1 MIKLDHITQTYKT
14 PEGREF
20 KALDD
25 VSIEIRPGEIFG
37 IIGRSGAG
45 KSTLVR
51 CINLLNRP
59 SEGTVTVDGKNLT
72 ELSEDELRE
81 SRRSI
86 GMIFQHF
93 NLLSSRTVYDNVA
106 LPLELV
112 GTPKNVIREK
122 VEPLLK
128 LVGLTEH
135 AHKYPS
141 QLSGGQKQRVGIA
154 RALTNDPKVLLSDEA
169 TSALDPETTVA
180 TLALLKR
187 INKELGLTIVM
198 ITHEMQVVKQICER
212 VVVNYGKIVEQGKV
226 VDIGGQKQ
234 RVGIAR
240 ALTNDPK
247 VLLSDEATSALDPET
262 TVATLALLK
271 RINKEL
277 GLTIVMITHEMQ
289 VVKQICERVVVMNYG
304 KIVEQGKVVDIFMS
318 PQHETTKALIGNVM
332 ARDMPASILDRFRK
346 ARENH
351 PNSDAV
357 YLLRLA
363 FSGNEVTRPV
373 ISECSRRFNLDFNIL
388 RGTVDD
394 VQGQTLGS
402 LTVLIEAESSVFIE
416 AVNFLRENGVVVE
429 EINDVK

>member
-212 VVVNYGKIVEQGKV
+212 VVV
-226 VDIGGQKQ
+226 
-234 RVGIAR
+234 
-240 ALTNDPK
+240 
-247 VLLSDEATSALDPET
+247 
-262 TVATLALLK
+262 
-271 RINKEL
+271 
-277 GLTIVMITHEMQ
+277 
-289 VVKQICERVVVMNYG
+289 MNYG

-351 PNSDAV
+351 PNNDAV

>member
-212 VVVNYGKIVEQGKV
+212 VVV
-226 VDIGGQKQ
+226 
-234 RVGIAR
+234 
-240 ALTNDPK
+240 
-247 VLLSDEATSALDPET
+247 
-262 TVATLALLK
+262 
-271 RINKEL
+271 
-277 GLTIVMITHEMQ
+277 
-289 VVKQICERVVVMNYG
+289 MNYG

-373 ISECSRRFNLDFNIL
+373 ISECSRRFNIDFNIL

>member
-112 GTPKNVIREK
+112 GTPKDVIREK

-180 TLALLKR
+180 TLDLLQ
-187 INKELGLTIVM
+187 
-198 ITHEMQVVKQICER
+198 H
-212 VVVNYGKIVEQGKV
+212 
-226 VDIGGQKQ
+226 
-234 RVGIAR
+234 
-240 ALTNDPK
+240 
-247 VLLSDEATSALDPET
+247 
-262 TVATLALLK
+262 
-271 RINKEL
+271 INKEL

-373 ISECSRRFNLDFNIL
+373 ISECSRRFNIDFNIL

-416 AVNFLRENGVVVE
+416 AVSFLRENGVVVE

>member
-45 KSTLVR
+45 KSPLVR
-51 CINLLNRP
+51 CVNLLNRP

-141 QLSGGQKQRVGIA
+141 QLS
-154 RALTNDPKVLLSDEA
+154 
-169 TSALDPETTVA
+169 
-180 TLALLKR
+180 
-187 INKELGLTIVM
+187 
-198 ITHEMQVVKQICER
+198 
-212 VVVNYGKIVEQGKV
+212 
-226 VDIGGQKQ
+226 GGQKQ

>member
-212 VVVNYGKIVEQGKV
+212 VVV
-226 VDIGGQKQ
+226 
-234 RVGIAR
+234 
-240 ALTNDPK
+240 
-247 VLLSDEATSALDPET
+247 
-262 TVATLALLK
+262 
-271 RINKEL
+271 
-277 GLTIVMITHEMQ
+277 
-289 VVKQICERVVVMNYG
+289 MNYG

-388 RGTVDD
+388 RGTVDN

>member
-51 CINLLNRP
+51 CINLLIRP
-59 SEGTVTVDGKNLT
+59 SEGTVTVDGKILT

-141 QLSGGQKQRVGIA
+141 QLS
-154 RALTNDPKVLLSDEA
+154 
-169 TSALDPETTVA
+169 
-180 TLALLKR
+180 
-187 INKELGLTIVM
+187 
-198 ITHEMQVVKQICER
+198 
-212 VVVNYGKIVEQGKV
+212 
-226 VDIGGQKQ
+226 GGQKQ

>member
-25 VSIEIRPGEIFG
+25 VSIEIHPGEIFG

-141 QLSGGQKQRVGIA
+141 QLS
-154 RALTNDPKVLLSDEA
+154 
-169 TSALDPETTVA
+169 
-180 TLALLKR
+180 
-187 INKELGLTIVM
+187 
-198 ITHEMQVVKQICER
+198 
-212 VVVNYGKIVEQGKV
+212 
-226 VDIGGQKQ
+226 GGQKQ

>member
-72 ELSEDELRE
+72 ELSEDDLRE

-141 QLSGGQKQRVGIA
+141 QLS
-154 RALTNDPKVLLSDEA
+154 
-169 TSALDPETTVA
+169 
-180 TLALLKR
+180 
-187 INKELGLTIVM
+187 
-198 ITHEMQVVKQICER
+198 
-212 VVVNYGKIVEQGKV
+212 
-226 VDIGGQKQ
+226 GGQKQ

>member
-37 IIGRSGAG
+37 IIGFSGAG

-51 CINLLNRP
+51 CINLLERP
-59 SEGTVTVDGKNLT
+59 TSGTVTVDGKNLT

-141 QLSGGQKQRVGIA
+141 QLS
-154 RALTNDPKVLLSDEA
+154 
-169 TSALDPETTVA
+169 
-180 TLALLKR
+180 
-187 INKELGLTIVM
+187 
-198 ITHEMQVVKQICER
+198 
-212 VVVNYGKIVEQGKV
+212 
-226 VDIGGQKQ
+226 GGQKQ

>member
-212 VVVNYGKIVEQGKV
+212 VVV
-226 VDIGGQKQ
+226 
-234 RVGIAR
+234 
-240 ALTNDPK
+240 
-247 VLLSDEATSALDPET
+247 
-262 TVATLALLK
+262 
-271 RINKEL
+271 
-277 GLTIVMITHEMQ
+277 
-289 VVKQICERVVVMNYG
+289 MNYG

-416 AVNFLRENGVVVE
+416 AGNFLRENGVVVE

>member
-212 VVVNYGKIVEQGKV
+212 VVV
-226 VDIGGQKQ
+226 
-234 RVGIAR
+234 
-240 ALTNDPK
+240 
-247 VLLSDEATSALDPET
+247 
-262 TVATLALLK
+262 
-271 RINKEL
+271 
-277 GLTIVMITHEMQ
+277 
-289 VVKQICERVVVMNYG
+289 MNYG

-394 VQGQTLGS
+394 VQSQTLGS

>member
-154 RALTNDPKVLLSDEA
+154 RALTND
-169 TSALDPETTVA
+169 
-180 TLALLKR
+180 
-187 INKELGLTIVM
+187 
-198 ITHEMQVVKQICER
+198 H
-212 VVVNYGKIVEQGKV
+212 
-226 VDIGGQKQ
+226 
-234 RVGIAR
+234 
-240 ALTNDPK
+240 K

>member
-212 VVVNYGKIVEQGKV
+212 VVV
-226 VDIGGQKQ
+226 
-234 RVGIAR
+234 
-240 ALTNDPK
+240 
-247 VLLSDEATSALDPET
+247 
-262 TVATLALLK
+262 
-271 RINKEL
+271 
-277 GLTIVMITHEMQ
+277 
-289 VVKQICERVVVMNYG
+289 MNYG

-332 ARDMPASILDRFRK
+332 ARDMPDSILDRFRK

>member
-106 LPLELV
+106 LPLELL

-141 QLSGGQKQRVGIA
+141 QLS
-154 RALTNDPKVLLSDEA
+154 
-169 TSALDPETTVA
+169 
-180 TLALLKR
+180 
-187 INKELGLTIVM
+187 
-198 ITHEMQVVKQICER
+198 
-212 VVVNYGKIVEQGKV
+212 
-226 VDIGGQKQ
+226 GGQKQ

>member
-25 VSIEIRPGEIFG
+25 VSIEILPGEIFG

-141 QLSGGQKQRVGIA
+141 QLS
-154 RALTNDPKVLLSDEA
+154 
-169 TSALDPETTVA
+169 
-180 TLALLKR
+180 
-187 INKELGLTIVM
+187 
-198 ITHEMQVVKQICER
+198 
-212 VVVNYGKIVEQGKV
+212 
-226 VDIGGQKQ
+226 GGQKQ

>member
-212 VVVNYGKIVEQGKV
+212 VVV
-226 VDIGGQKQ
+226 
-234 RVGIAR
+234 
-240 ALTNDPK
+240 
-247 VLLSDEATSALDPET
+247 
-262 TVATLALLK
+262 
-271 RINKEL
+271 
-277 GLTIVMITHEMQ
+277 
-289 VVKQICERVVVMNYG
+289 MNYG

-332 ARDMPASILDRFRK
+332 ASDMPASILDRFRK

>member
-106 LPLELV
+106 LPLDLV

-141 QLSGGQKQRVGIA
+141 QLS
-154 RALTNDPKVLLSDEA
+154 
-169 TSALDPETTVA
+169 
-180 TLALLKR
+180 
-187 INKELGLTIVM
+187 
-198 ITHEMQVVKQICER
+198 
-212 VVVNYGKIVEQGKV
+212 
-226 VDIGGQKQ
+226 GGQKQ

>member
-1 MIKLDHITQTYKT
+1 MSQPIIQIQHLNKT
-14 PEGREF
+14 FGTGPTAVH
-20 KALDD
+20 ALEDINLE
-25 VSIEIRPGEIFG
+25 IEAGEIFG

-112 GTPKNVIREK
+112 GTPKDVIREK

-141 QLSGGQKQRVGIA
+141 QLS
-154 RALTNDPKVLLSDEA
+154 
-169 TSALDPETTVA
+169 
-180 TLALLKR
+180 
-187 INKELGLTIVM
+187 
-198 ITHEMQVVKQICER
+198 
-212 VVVNYGKIVEQGKV
+212 
-226 VDIGGQKQ
+226 GGQKQ

-373 ISECSRRFNLDFNIL
+373 ISECSRRFNIDFNIL

-416 AVNFLRENGVVVE
+416 AVSFLRENGVVVE

>member
-141 QLSGGQKQRVGIA
+141 QLSGGQKQRVAIA
-154 RALTNDPKVLLSDEA
+154 RALA
-169 TSALDPETTVA
+169 
-180 TLALLKR
+180 
-187 INKELGLTIVM
+187 
-198 ITHEMQVVKQICER
+198 
-212 VVVNYGKIVEQGKV
+212 
-226 VDIGGQKQ
+226 
-234 RVGIAR
+234 
-240 ALTNDPK
+240 NDPK

>member
-154 RALTNDPKVLLSDEA
+154 RALTNDPKL
-169 TSALDPETTVA
+169 
-180 TLALLKR
+180 
-187 INKELGLTIVM
+187 
-198 ITHEMQVVKQICER
+198 
-212 VVVNYGKIVEQGKV
+212 
-226 VDIGGQKQ
+226 
-234 RVGIAR
+234 
-240 ALTNDPK
+240 
-247 VLLSDEATSALDPET
+247 LLSDEATSALDPET

>member
-212 VVVNYGKIVEQGKV
+212 VVV
-226 VDIGGQKQ
+226 
-234 RVGIAR
+234 
-240 ALTNDPK
+240 
-247 VLLSDEATSALDPET
+247 
-262 TVATLALLK
+262 
-271 RINKEL
+271 
-277 GLTIVMITHEMQ
+277 
-289 VVKQICERVVVMNYG
+289 MNYG

-402 LTVLIEAESSVFIE
+402 LTVLIEAQSSVFIE

>member
-154 RALTNDPKVLLSDEA
+154 RA
-169 TSALDPETTVA
+169 
-180 TLALLKR
+180 R
-187 INKELGLTIVM
+187 
-198 ITHEMQVVKQICER
+198 
-212 VVVNYGKIVEQGKV
+212 
-226 VDIGGQKQ
+226 
-234 RVGIAR
+234 
-240 ALTNDPK
+240 TNDPK

>member
-1 MIKLDHITQTYKT
+1 MEMLELRDLHKT
-14 PEGREF
+14 FNPGTVNE
-20 KALDD
+20 KVALNG
-25 VSIEIRPGEIFG
+25 VSLTMEAGDFATIVG
-37 IIGRSGAG
+37 SNGAG

-141 QLSGGQKQRVGIA
+141 QLS
-154 RALTNDPKVLLSDEA
+154 
-169 TSALDPETTVA
+169 
-180 TLALLKR
+180 
-187 INKELGLTIVM
+187 
-198 ITHEMQVVKQICER
+198 
-212 VVVNYGKIVEQGKV
+212 
-226 VDIGGQKQ
+226 GGQKQ

>member
-141 QLSGGQKQRVGIA
+141 QLSGGQKQRVGF
-154 RALTNDPKVLLSDEA
+154 
-169 TSALDPETTVA
+169 
-180 TLALLKR
+180 
-187 INKELGLTIVM
+187 
-198 ITHEMQVVKQICER
+198 
-212 VVVNYGKIVEQGKV
+212 
-226 VDIGGQKQ
+226 
-234 RVGIAR
+234 AR

>member
-212 VVVNYGKIVEQGKV
+212 VVV
-226 VDIGGQKQ
+226 
-234 RVGIAR
+234 
-240 ALTNDPK
+240 
-247 VLLSDEATSALDPET
+247 
-262 TVATLALLK
+262 
-271 RINKEL
+271 
-277 GLTIVMITHEMQ
+277 
-289 VVKQICERVVVMNYG
+289 MNYG

-416 AVNFLRENGVVVE
+416 AVNFLRESGVVVE

>member
-212 VVVNYGKIVEQGKV
+212 VVV
-226 VDIGGQKQ
+226 
-234 RVGIAR
+234 
-240 ALTNDPK
+240 
-247 VLLSDEATSALDPET
+247 
-262 TVATLALLK
+262 
-271 RINKEL
+271 
-277 GLTIVMITHEMQ
+277 
-289 VVKQICERVVVMNYG
+289 MNYG
-304 KIVEQGKVVDIFMS
+304 KIAEQGKVVDIFMS

>member
-14 PEGREF
+14 PEGLEF

-141 QLSGGQKQRVGIA
+141 QLS
-154 RALTNDPKVLLSDEA
+154 
-169 TSALDPETTVA
+169 
-180 TLALLKR
+180 
-187 INKELGLTIVM
+187 
-198 ITHEMQVVKQICER
+198 
-212 VVVNYGKIVEQGKV
+212 
-226 VDIGGQKQ
+226 GGQKQ